1 MLEPPPERRWKK
13 NIVRSFRFNRDL
25 LASMEAECRVRHVSL
40 SEYVRQASVA
50 FMRLR
55 SRIALRFGK
64 ATTDLP
70 PQGCTRRLAEPS
82 TAASAISAAVTGLSS
97 MCEFGRDQPS
107 LSDENRGHS
116 ARTSNT
122 QQQVRHS
129 DTGNLGRLRRQNVI

>member
-1 MLEPPPERRWKK
+1 MVEPTPERRWKK
-13 NIVRSFRFNRDL
+13 DIVRTFRFNRDL

-70 PQGCTRRLAEPS
+70 PQGCTRRIAEPS
-82 TAASAISAAVTGLSS
+82 AAAASAVSAAVTGS
-97 MCEFGRDQPS
+97 
-107 LSDENRGHS
+107 
-116 ARTSNT
+116 
-122 QQQVRHS
+122 
-129 DTGNLGRLRRQNVI
+129 NLGCKTSSDLEIDRGLFTPIARDLVLDGLSFAQRVEAGPLNG